1 MSDTT
6 TTTTG
11 AKSGLSD
18 AEEFAIHAAAVTRD
32 YIVRPHVGLF
42 MSTFSPLLNAM
53 MIQW

>member
-42 MSTFSPLLNAM
+42 MSSFFSPM
-53 MIQW
+53 